1 MVVGGGTQQNRSGVD
16 GPGGQHH
23 LVGHKQPVLTSHVG
37 FHTAHLGA
45 RWVDMQPGH
54 LRAGANRDGA
64 LGLERPIN
72 AKQLGVARG
81 VHRRLRPAQGQV
93 VGMGAVAL
101 QCGAKLLHEGLNRL
115 GGQAIVRRAAGLGGI
130 NPRATMDAIE
140 ILGLGIPRGHLPIGQ
155 PPGRRMGFLQGK
167 ALKFLFAH
175 AFQHPAP
182 DLGVA
187 AKGIQGLGGER
198 ITVRTTP
205 LFFGVVTILA
215 EQAHIGHV
223 LILDGELDPPLEH
236 KHLEPRCGQVA
247 GQGAASSPRSHHND
261 VVGDVINDHRFAPGI
276 VG

>member
-1 MVVGGGTQQNRSGVD
+1 M
-16 GPGGQHH
+16 
-23 LVGHKQPVLTSHVG
+23 VGHKQPVLTGHVG
-37 FHTAHLGA
+37 FHAAHLGA

-54 LRAGANRDGA
+54 LSAGADRDGA
-64 LGLERPIN
+64 LGLESPIN
-72 AKQLGVARG
+72 TKQFSVARG
-81 VHRRLRPAQGQV
+81 IHRRLRPAQGQV

-101 QCGAKLLHEGLNRL
+101 QGRAKLLHKGLNRL
-115 GGQAIVRRAAGLGGI
+115 GGQAIIRLAVGLGGI
-130 NPRATMDAIE
+130 HPRATMDPIE
-140 ILGLGIPRGHLPIGQ
+140 ILGLRIPRGHVPITQ
-155 PPGRRMGFLQGK
+155 SPSRSMGLLQGK
-167 ALKFLFAH
+167 AFKFLLAH

-198 ITVRTTP
+198 IPVRTKP

-247 GQGAASSPRSHHND
+247 GQGAASSPGSHHND

>member
-1 MVVGGGTQQNRSGVD
+1 M
-16 GPGGQHH
+16 
-23 LVGHKQPVLTSHVG
+23 VGHKQPVLTSHVG
-37 FHTAHLGA
+37 LHTADLGA

-54 LRAGANRDGA
+54 LSAGANRDGA
-64 LGLERPIN
+64 LGLEGPIN
-72 AKQLGVARG
+72 AKQLGIAG
-81 VHRRLRPAQGQV
+81 GINRRLRPAQGQV

-101 QCGAKLLHEGLNRL
+101 QGRAKLLHEGLNRL
-115 GGQAIVRRAAGLGGI
+115 GGQAIVPLAAGFGGI
-130 NPRATMDAIE
+130 NARATMDAIE
-140 ILGLGIPRGHLPIGQ
+140 ILGLGIPRIHLAITQ
-155 PPGRRMGFLQGK
+155 SPGRSMGLLQGK
-167 ALKFLFAH
+167 AFKFLLAH

-198 ITVRTTP
+198 ITVRTKP

-223 LILDGELDPPLEH
+223 LILDGELDPPLKH

-261 VVGDVINDHRFAPGI
+261 VVGDVINDHRFAPEI
-276 VG
+276 VA